1 MQCAVI
7 GLCKQLKLNAVLT
20 VVYILQCPCS
30 VNYTIEQCSGI
41 ILLNKQQVM
50 FTLVQCVQCTV
61 YSVQFTVYSVQCT
74 VYSVQCVVLCVQ
86 LHCAVAH
93 VDSGS
98 H

>member
-7 GLCKQLKLNAVLT
+7 GLCKQSKLNAVLT

-50 FTLVQCVQCTV
+50 CTLVQCVHCTVQNSVQYTV
-61 YSVQFTVYSVQCT
+61 YSVQCAVYSVQCT
-74 VYSVQCVVLCVQ
+74 V
-86 LHCAVAH
+86 
-93 VDSGS
+93 
-98 H
+98 